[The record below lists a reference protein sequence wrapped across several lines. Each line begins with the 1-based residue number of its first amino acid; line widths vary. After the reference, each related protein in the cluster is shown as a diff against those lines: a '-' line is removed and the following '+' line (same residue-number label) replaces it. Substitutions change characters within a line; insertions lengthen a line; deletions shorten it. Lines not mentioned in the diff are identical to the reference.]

1 MPPFLKYLIR
11 RLISIPISLM
21 LITMVLYG
29 FMMLT
34 PPQERA
40 SLYYPR
46 RVDRLTP
53 ERIQRLTEEII
64 EKHGLNQPY
73 PVQYVNWAA
82 SLVKG
87 EWGYSPLLQSDVLPA
102 LLRRAGPTLELT
114 LYTMLLFIPTGIWS
128 GLKAGR
134 RPNGRF
140 DTIFRFGAFASIS
153 LPQFILGIF
162 LLDIFYIGLHW
173 FFPERM
179 SLGTSLIV
187 SSESFHAYTGLLT
200 VDGILNGAWGVTL
213 DAFRHLI
220 LPVISLGLL
229 NWATLARVARVSTIE
244 EFHKE
249 HIVAARARGV
259 PADRLVNRHIFR
271 NIISPSLTSSAL
283 GATTLFT
290 GAIVIEHTFNIK
302 GISALLQSITAIPDA
317 PAVMGFAVF
326 CVLCVLGIM
335 FILDLVQAILDPR
348 YRDGVLER

>member
-1 MPPFLKYLIR
+1 M
-11 RLISIPISLM
+11 
-21 LITMVLYG
+21 
-29 FMMLT
+29 
-34 PPQERA
+34 
-40 SLYYPR
+40 
-46 RVDRLTP
+46 
-53 ERIQRLTEEII
+53 
-64 EKHGLNQPY
+64 HC
-73 PVQYVNWAA
+73 
-82 SLVKG
+82 
-87 EWGYSPLLQSDVLPA
+87 
-102 LLRRAGPTLELT
+102 
-114 LYTMLLFIPTGIWS
+114 
-128 GLKAGR
+128 
-134 RPNGRF
+134 
-140 DTIFRFGAFASIS
+140 
-153 LPQFILGIF
+153 
-162 LLDIFYIGLHW
+162 
-173 FFPERM
+173 
-179 SLGTSLIV
+179 
-187 SSESFHAYTGLLT
+187 
-200 VDGILNGAWGVTL
+200 
-213 DAFRHLI
+213 HLI